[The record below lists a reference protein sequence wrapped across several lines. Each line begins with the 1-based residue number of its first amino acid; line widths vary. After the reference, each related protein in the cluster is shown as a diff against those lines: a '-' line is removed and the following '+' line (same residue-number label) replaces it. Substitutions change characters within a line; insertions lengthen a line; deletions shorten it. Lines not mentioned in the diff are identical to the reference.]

1 MSSPVSTAASADVVL
16 VTGYP
21 AFSARHLVEHLLVA
35 EPTTQVW
42 VVVREKFLPDVQ
54 HHIAR
59 LPDEQRERIRVFAGD
74 AAHMDLGLARLE
86 LRELA
91 EAVTRIHHV
100 AEVSYLGADRQAAEE
115 VNLGATR
122 EILEVAA
129 TCKRLLQLVHHSTA
143 LVSGDRR
150 GTVREDELDR
160 GQTFR
165 NVVEETKARAEKLVR
180 AAMPSLPISVVRPGI
195 LVGSSA
201 DGSVDR
207 MDGPY
212 LMFLLILTSPREFS
226 LPIPGSAEVRIPLVP
241 VDYVVRAARAIGRD
255 PASVGKTFHLV
266 DPAPK
271 TARELFELVAK
282 AGGRRSPRGFLPAN
296 LTRALLHAPGL
307 ERFAKNP
314 RTFIE
319 QLATDVRYE
328 ATNTQAALAASE
340 IACPPFETYVDRLVD
355 VVRERVR
362 ERRGSVRRDEEID
375 DPFA

>member
-1 MSSPVSTAASADVVL
+1 MTTTGSHDVVL

-21 AFSARHLVEHLLVA
+21 AFSARHLVEHLLA
-35 EPTTQVW
+35 SEPMTHVW
-42 VVVREKFLPDVQ
+42 VVVRDKFLADVE
-54 HHIAR
+54 HHVAR
-59 LPDEQRERIRVFAGD
+59 LSEEQRQRIRVFAGD
-74 AAHMDLGLARLE
+74 AAHMDLGLARHE

-91 EAVTRIHHV
+91 HAVTRIHHL
-100 AEVSYLGADRQAAEE
+100 AEVSYLGADRRAAEE

-122 EILEVAA
+122 EILEVAS
-129 TCKRLLQLVHHSTA
+129 TCKGLSQLVHHSTA

-150 GTVREDELDR
+150 GTVLEDDLDR
-160 GQTFR
+160 GQHFR
-165 NVVEETKARAEKLVR
+165 NVVEETKARAEKLIR
-180 AAMPSLPISVVRPGI
+180 AAMGTLPISVVRPGI

-255 PASVGKTFHLV
+255 PAAVGKTFHLV

-319 QLATDVRYE
+319 QLGTDVHYD
-328 ATNTQAALAASE
+328 ATNTQALLADAD
-340 IACPPFETYVDRLVD
+340 IVCPPFETYVDRLVD